1 MQPVKH
7 LSGEVYLLIKESK
20 ESSKVRHPKTGEI
33 THFPTEELEKM
44 SQSPLKIATNPVPD
58 TVMFLITTVHSQE
71 GMGLLIELYTRG
83 PLSTK
88 RLLDDYQMCES
99 NLNALL
105 NDLKVGNL
113 IKETEIHNEPGYKLT
128 SKTEQAL
135 DHIIDSES

>member
-7 LSGEVYLLIKESK
+7 TSDKVYLLIKESK
-20 ESSKVRHPKTGEI
+20 HSSKVRHPKTGEI
-33 THFPTEELEKM
+33 THLPNEELEKLG
-44 SQSPLKIATNPVPD
+44 QSPLKIATDPIPD
-58 TVMFLITTVHSQE
+58 NVIFLITNVHSHE

-83 PLSTK
+83 PVPTK

-113 IKETEIHNEPGYKLT
+113 IQETEIHNEPGYKLT
-128 SKTEQAL
+128 SKTEHAL
-135 DHIIDSES
+135 AHLLDFDS